1 MSNLETRAL
10 EVLRHY
16 MSEPAANGVLRRA
29 DLRSARRGPRP
40 DGHDDEY
47 VQELLVGAK
56 IFARQSSQRQLE
68 HELRKLSQRAPLPT
82 HGVRETHPICDEH
95 HARRAR
101 MRARRLAESVG
112 AGKLDCLRA
121 ATGLSELTRNILMY
135 AGSGEVTIEIFDD
148 PCRIRLTARD
158 QGPGIPDVG
167 RVLRHD
173 YQSKTGLGRG
183 LQGTKKLADHFEI
196 ESSPAGTRVV
206 FEMRL

>member
-1 MSNLETRAL
+1 MSNLESRAL

-16 MSEPAANGVLRRA
+16 MSEPAAHGVLRQAGLRRARQGPRA
-29 DLRSARRGPRP
+29 DNNNEEYLR
-40 DGHDDEY
+40 Y
-47 VQELLVGAK
+47 LLLGAK
-56 IFARQSSQRQLE
+56 IFAQQSSQRQLE
-68 HELRKLSQRAPLPT
+68 RELRKLSQRAPIAPQ
-82 HGVRETHPICDEH
+82 GVRETHPICDEH

-135 AGSGEVTIEIFDD
+135 AGSGEVTIEVFED
-148 PCRIRLTARD
+148 PCRIRLTAQD
-158 QGPGIPDVG
+158 QGPGIPDVQ
-167 RVLRHD
+167 RVLSRD

-196 ESSPAGTRVV
+196 ETSSAGTRVV